1 MDNTMKFLIITIL
14 ISMCCSQTWAANA
27 VSFHISDGIDKAA
40 VKEKIESVVS
50 AILTEANAAYE
61 AGWEMNCSK
70 LGIPESA
77 QDAISSLWDNSPFVC
92 MDNEIVERCIETGS
106 GYQVRNIPLFLKP
119 LKRSGTTKNE
129 DYQEATVS
137 FDKQGILQSFYFSIS
152 TSLYMNVM
160 GGSKDIADLHRRQF
174 LLDYVEQL
182 RTAYSQ
188 KNIKFFENLFSDDVL
203 IITGRKMKDA
213 STDSIPLPDKSK
225 YKTLANTEILSELH
239 KAFKYNEQIRVT
251 IDELEV
257 IRHILYKDMYGV
269 TLHQA
274 YTSNAHQEGAY
285 IFLLWDF
292 RVEDY
297 PQIHV

>member
-1 MDNTMKFLIITIL
+1 
-14 ISMCCSQTWAANA
+14 MCCSQTWAANV
-27 VSFHISDGIDKAA
+27 VSFHISDGIDNAA

-50 AILTEANAAYE
+50 AILTEANTAYE
-61 AGWEMNCSK
+61 AGREMNYSK

-92 MDNEIVERCIETGS
+92 MDSEIVERCIETGS
-106 GYQVRNIPLFLKP
+106 GYQVRNIPLLQKP
-119 LKRSGTTKNE
+119 LKRSGTAENE

-137 FDKQGILQSFYFSIS
+137 FDKQGILQSFYLSIS
-152 TSLYMNVM
+152 MSLYMNVM

-203 IITGRKMKDA
+203 IITGRK
-213 STDSIPLPDKSK
+213 IV
-225 YKTLANTEILSELH
+225 LSELH

-257 IRHILYKDMYGV
+257 MRHILNEDMYGV

-274 YTSNAHQEGAY
+274 YTSNGHQEGAY

-297 PQIHV
+297 PQIHVCTWQPDSYKDGKETKRIPKDDVFGLGDIDI

>member
-1 MDNTMKFLIITIL
+1 
-14 ISMCCSQTWAANA
+14 MCCSQTWAVNA

-50 AILTEANAAYE
+50 AILTEANTAYE
-61 AGWEMNCSK
+61 AGREMNCSK

-119 LKRSGTTKNE
+119 LKRSGTAENE

-137 FDKQGILQSFYFSIS
+137 FDKQGILQSFYLSIS
-152 TSLYMNVM
+152 MSLYMNVM

-203 IITGRKMKDA
+203 IITGRK
-213 STDSIPLPDKSK
+213 IV
-225 YKTLANTEILSELH
+225 LSELH

-257 IRHILYKDMYGV
+257 TRHILNKDMYGV

-274 YTSNAHQEGAY
+274 YTSNGHQEGVY

-297 PQIHV
+297 PQIHVCTWQPDSYKDGKETKRIPKDDVFGLGDIDI